1 MTTSMLR
8 FCAAIASSSSSSSP
22 TSHASLVMLSNSWKV
37 VAFLGLP
44 GVAGGGLLP
53 ALIKLDEV
61 VEQLKEQ
68 KAEGLKKIDQNDHHL
83 NMKSKITHSTVHF
96 LNK

>member
-37 VAFLGLP
+37 VAFLGFP
-44 GVAGGGLLP
+44 GVVGGGLLP
-53 ALIKLDEV
+53 ALIR
-61 VEQLKEQ
+61 
-68 KAEGLKKIDQNDHHL
+68 LKKKPIEQSNKRKVEEEKKTDWNNHL
-83 NMKSKITHSTVHF
+83 NMTNKISHSTVHF
-96 LNK
+96 